1 MSEAS
6 PKGMTASDS
15 GQSGRSAAQSPQ
27 GMSPY
32 ATGGGGVTFERK
44 VAVQYLAKMLVGDG
58 ATELG
63 DGRRIVSVAFQQA
76 SAHPADDLVLS
87 AARSDESQPSL
98 VLAIAV
104 RRSLNVVM
112 SDESTRK
119 LFRGFVRILLKPPRS
134 GPEHRLALVVA
145 GPQQH
150 AEQLAKLA
158 DLAAAQMDAPG
169 FFQLVHSPM
178 RFEAG
183 IRGRLD
189 QIEGLLVRSLEDLD
203 VADVDAEYRQKLVW
217 QLLARLEVC
226 MPRLES
232 PDETDWSTVANTLIP
247 VARGSDL
254 VGALRLRER
263 LAALANE
270 YSPKSA
276 RVDLTMLRRDAHAL
290 IDVTRHQNE
299 RGWRILNGLHRGAL
313 ASVRSKVTSIDGVRQ
328 VQLDRSEAVAELLKA
343 TTDAVALVVSGQS
356 GVGKSALALLG
367 LSDVGR
373 AEPDRLQV
381 QCINLRHIPKLPVEF
396 EATLGSSLPS
406 LLGELSAPGRL
417 LVVDGADA
425 AVEGWK
431 VAFRHL
437 VDAASDAS
445 VQVVAVT
452 SVDSVEVVR
461 DILAER
467 YRSRIAEYSVAPLT
481 DAEIAEVVKTFT
493 ELSSLNANPQAR
505 TLLRR
510 LVVIDLLVRGR
521 VSGTP
526 LTDADAMMEVWSGL
540 VRRPTAPDRGAP
552 DSRELAL
559 LSLADLDLTGGQRP
573 PVVSQIDPA
582 ALVGLRRDGLLQTSP
597 HDPFMIGPE
606 FAHDEVRRYAV
617 ARLLLADRSPG
628 SKLLEAGAPRW
639 SLSAARLACQALLT
653 EPDKPTAPLQGRF
666 ATLQGSFD
674 ELVRADH
681 GARWGDVPSEALVTL
696 ADPSAVLRDA
706 WPALRANKDEGLRR
720 IVRVIDQRHRDDSGV
735 LDIIVVEPI
744 ITRLLGDSTPWR
756 HGNYAKDLLRS
767 WLRAHV
773 IANTPAG
780 NPLRVRLRDRL
791 CEACAVA
798 DRRFIEE
805 QAALAA
811 KRAARTPEEV
821 ERERRFEEKYAW
833 LSEVGR
839 RRGRTRVEMPHE
851 ITDEIVVELLGLL
864 GPDLGK
870 EGEAILRRIANHA
883 PSWLAPAVD
892 DFFASRAVAAFG
904 RGLLAELTE
913 AYYVDDEADGS
924 DSLCDGVR
932 GHQRRSFSDPLAA
945 WHLGPFMSLLQVD
958 FRRGVKVLN
967 RLLNHAAVIRT
978 VGLARAIQG
987 DQPAED
993 ESVRAYETELEVA
1006 ELEVTGERKLYVGDQ
1021 HVWLWYRG
1029 TGVGPYPCLSAL
1041 RALERA
1047 CDQLVDSGVSLSG
1060 LVRVLLDGC
1069 ENLAMVG
1076 LVVGLLVRHLEDAD
1090 QLLDP
1095 YLAEPLV
1102 WHHEFARVANE
1113 NSGFAADSEGLV
1125 APERRNWSL
1134 NEVAMFLVLR
1144 ADDERVAAL
1153 RGVGTTLVA
1162 NARRQI
1168 RAIPEEETED
1178 AEDNGNSIEQLLMPV
1193 RAWASRLDRDRYRAR
1208 QTPDGVSI
1216 EATPPD
1222 DVVQALAEA
1231 NADMARTQQAM
1242 RLGLRYHVEPAKGN
1256 KSAIPLDKL
1265 TADLR
1270 SAREL
1275 LEKPP
1280 SLSVYDPLDAAALV
1294 AAAAL
1299 EAHFVNACDLP
1310 TDALSFAART
1320 VVQIGEGAVEPR
1332 PYEYEGTLFDQGA
1345 DRSAARALPLLLRPG
1360 AGAVRAVIGKGRQ
1373 QTTTDRVLAAGLN
1386 LAQAVA
1392 NEVRLYLARGLD
1404 RVWEMPCA
1412 NDGRCHHEMGL
1423 SLATGTLRDCVLGPW
1438 NRDTG
1443 QRTVVGLE
1451 EPLTESLADADDDS
1465 ILTFRLD
1472 AAIRALAPAVTA
1484 DVCVSPQA
1492 HALLSVLLTAQRR
1505 SLLRQEQ
1512 YHADDRGSHSLVS
1525 ARALLTLAENGDHG
1539 GIYQHIDAYAN
1550 NPALLGTV
1558 LRTLSAAAEETPSR
1572 ATTARRVWP
1581 NVVRHVLKLNESR
1594 PTLFPGGHFSDL
1606 ALASLMPNAAPAWHY
1621 LYREVQSDPIKWWNP
1636 RSLRSE
1642 VEDWVVFAAGIA
1654 TCVDQLIEFLG
1665 VLPPD
1670 EQVRTGLPWLQALIL
1685 RNPDRIAA
1693 GSFMIATWLI
1703 ENRAAAADASLL
1715 PRWQEIVDALV
1726 VAGDSRLATYSD

>member
-44 VAVQYLAKMLVGDG
+44 VAVQYLAHMLVGDG

-189 QIEGLLVRSLEDLD
+189 QVEGLLVRSLEDLD
-203 VADVDAEYRQKLVW
+203 VADIDAEYRQKLVW

-313 ASVRSKVTSIDGVRQ
+313 ASVRSKVTSRDGVRQ
-328 VQLDRSEAVAELLKA
+328 VQLDRSEAVAELLKT

-381 QCINLRHIPKLPVEF
+381 QCMNLRHIPKLPVEF

-437 VDAASDAS
+437 IDAASDAN

-467 YRSRIAEYSVAPLT
+467 YRSGVAEYSVAPLT

-540 VRRPTAPDRGAP
+540 VRRPTAPDRGSP

-628 SKLLEAGAPRW
+628 SKLLGAGAPRW

-653 EPDKPTAPLQGRF
+653 EPDKPTAPLRGRF

-706 WPALRANKDEGLRR
+706 WPALRADKDEGLRR
-720 IVRVIDQRHRDDSGV
+720 IVRVIDQRHRDDRGV
-735 LDIIVVEPI
+735 VDIIVVEPI
-744 ITRLLGDSTPWR
+744 ITRLLRDSTPWR

-833 LSEVGR
+833 LSEVDR
-839 RRGRTRVEMPHE
+839 RRGRTRLGIPHE
-851 ITDEIVVELLGLL
+851 ITDEIVLELLGLL
-864 GPDLGK
+864 GPDLGQQ
-870 EGEAILRRIANHA
+870 GEAILRRVAQYA

-967 RLLNHAAVIRT
+967 RLLNHAAVIRA
-978 VGLARAIQG
+978 VGLARAIQS

-993 ESVRAYETELEVA
+993 ESVRAYET

-1041 RALERA
+1041 RALERV

-1060 LVRVLLDGC
+1060 LVRVLLNGC

-1095 YLAEPLV
+1095 FLAEPLV
-1102 WHHEFARVANE
+1102 WRHEFARVANE

-1153 RGVGTTLVA
+1153 RGVGTTLIA

-1231 NADMARTQQAM
+1231 NADIVRTQQAM

-1256 KSAIPLDKL
+1256 KSAIPLEQL
-1265 TADLR
+1265 TADLT

-1299 EAHFVNACDLP
+1299 EAHSVNACDLP
-1310 TDALSFAART
+1310 HDALSFAART
-1320 VVQIGEGAVEPR
+1320 VVQIGEGAVGPR

-1360 AGAVRAVIGKGRQ
+1360 SGAVRAVIGKGRQ
-1373 QTTTDRVLAAGLN
+1373 QTTIDRVLAVGLN

-1404 RVWEMPCA
+1404 RVWETPCA
-1412 NDGRCHHEMGL
+1412 HDGRCHHEMGL
-1423 SLATGTLRDCVLGPW
+1423 SLASGTLRDCVLGPW

-1472 AAIRALAPAVTA
+1472 AAIRALAPAVMA
-1484 DVCVSPQA
+1484 NVCVSPQA

-1505 SLLRQEQ
+1505 SLLRKEQ

-1539 GIYQHIDAYAN
+1539 GICQHIDDYAN
-1550 NPALLGTV
+1550 NPALLGTM
-1558 LRTLSAAAEETPSR
+1558 LRALSAAAEETPSR

-1621 LYREVQSDPIKWWNP
+1621 LYREVQSDPIKWWSP

-1642 VEDWVVFAAGIA
+1642 VEDWVVLAAGIA
-1654 TCVDQLIEFLG
+1654 TCVDQLIGFLG

-1670 EQVRTGLPWLQALIL
+1670 EEVRTGLPWLQALIL